1 MEENSEKMK
10 KDDTEKI
17 EGFDNN
23 LKNAYEV
30 HVV

>member
-10 KDDTEKI
+10 RDDTEKI
-17 EGFDNN
+17 EYFDNN

-30 HVV
+30 DVV